1 MEKKSDIRKRRSKKE
16 IEGRNHTCECGK
28 SYLSY
33 QALYTHKR
41 TKHADPIKLEDIPKK
56 KRGRPRGNNSQS
68 SQYDP
73 VSILGSHILG
83 KKLSEMTDFSKAT
96 TCDEH
101 FVEFISEKSKIFNKK
116 EFKSMAH
123 SIVNLRNC
131 INKYSVE
138 LNDNCKEDIEY
149 TSVKSSALLP
159 KISNVYLFNYLPE
172 SKVEYDFESEVEFV
186 MAYCAWLC
194 DKNYTDL
201 QLSLIN

>member
-1 MEKKSDIRKRRSKKE
+1 MEKISDTRKRRSKKE
-16 IEGRNHTCECGK
+16 IEGRDYTCECGK

-41 TKHADPIKLEDIPKK
+41 TKHADPVKLEDIPKK
-56 KRGRPRGNNSQS
+56 KRGRPRGNNSLNS
-68 SQYDP
+68 IYDP
-73 VSILGSHILG
+73 LTILGNHILG

-101 FVEFISEKSKIFNKK
+101 FVEFISEKSKILNKK
-116 EFKSMAH
+116 EFKSLAH

-131 INKYSVE
+131 INKFSAE
-138 LNDNCKEDIEY
+138 LNDSCNEDSEY
-149 TSVKSSALLP
+149 TTVKSSALLP

-172 SKVEYDFESEVEFV
+172 SKQEYDFEGEVEFV
-186 MAYCAWLC
+186 MDYCAWLC
-194 DKNYTDL
+194 EKNYTDL